1 VNRILHSDDPRW
13 SMIPED
19 PAYVGGLM
27 FAYMAA
33 SPVPG
38 ALKEFVDTDDQ
49 TANIVFFYKD
59 HKSETIRRAIFMAK
73 DWINDPANAVEGLS
87 MRLAGGIVGVTA
99 AINEA
104 AFQSN
109 KIIIPAAMIIIF
121 LFVTLFYW
129 SLHAGWLMFLAMTFA
144 TVATY
149 AYMGL
154 AGITINVNTVPI
166 IAVGI
171 GVGIDYS
178 IYMMDRI
185 REETARFGGDL
196 LAGIR
201 QAVATTGKAIAFT
214 ATLLIGGVIMWVIL
228 SDLRFQ
234 SEAALLLIV
243 MLILN
248 ALAATFVVPAWIV
261 TFRPKF
267 ISAAAAD
274 PDTNKGTTMKRES
287 ASA

>member
-1 VNRILHSDDPRW
+1 
-13 SMIPED
+13 
-19 PAYVGGLM
+19 
-27 FAYMAA
+27 
-33 SPVPG
+33 
-38 ALKEFVDTDDQ
+38 
-49 TANIVFFYKD
+49 
-59 HKSETIRRAIFMAK
+59 
-73 DWINDPANAVEGLS
+73 
-87 MRLAGGIVGVTA
+87 
-99 AINEA
+99 
-104 AFQSN
+104 
-109 KIIIPAAMIIIF
+109 
-121 LFVTLFYW
+121 
-129 SLHAGWLMFLAMTFA
+129 
-144 TVATY
+144 
-149 AYMGL
+149 MGM

-201 QAVATTGKAIAFT
+201 QAVATTGKAISFT

-267 ISAAAAD
+267 IAAAA
-274 PDTNKGTTMKRES
+274 PAHNTNTGTSMKRES